1 MDSGDW
7 IRKLR
12 EERFLKAREIE
23 RLSRSIAEVTE
34 NPDYYV
40 SHASL
45 ADIEAGTV
53 PSIFKL
59 FSLACFLGVSYDELL
74 RVFGLNL
81 RDMARFARSS
91 DPGRTALVPTDSTD
105 GASPFRLGV
114 PSPASHLETSLL
126 PPNPEDWPLPFGLF
140 KVDAQRY
147 RFALVGAKD
156 DTMGELL
163 PPGSLV
169 EVDTHHNVAQT
180 FTWRA
185 MRERP
190 IYLVWHANGY
200 TCCWC
205 QQERGELVLVPHP
218 SSDQPVRHVKT
229 PRDATIV
236 GQVVAAWVSFTQLE
250 TGAGQS
256 QFRDGTAKY

>member
-1 MDSGDW
+1 MDSGSW

-12 EERFLKAREIE
+12 EERFLKGREIE
-23 RLSRSIAEVTE
+23 RLSRAIADITG

-74 RVFGLNL
+74 RIFGVNP
-81 RDMARFARSS
+81 REMERFVSS
-91 DPGRTALVPTDSTD
+91 PDPGKTALVPTDSRES
-105 GASPFRLGV
+105 ASPFRLRF
-114 PSPASHLETSLL
+114 SSHSTHQDTALL
-126 PPNPEDWPLPFGLF
+126 QPKPEDWPELPFGLF
-140 KVDAQRY
+140 KLDAQRY
-147 RFALVGAKD
+147 RYALVGSKD
-156 DTMGELL
+156 DTMGELI

-169 EVDTHHNVAQT
+169 EVDTQQNVAQT
-180 FTWRA
+180 FAWRA
-185 MRERP
+185 IRERP
-190 IYLVWHANGY
+190 IYLVWHAHGY

-205 QQERGELVLVPHP
+205 QQERGELVMVPHP

-229 PRDATIV
+229 PRDATII
-236 GQVVAAWVSFTQLE
+236 GRVVAAWMSFAQLE
-250 TGAGQS
+250 PSAGPVALP
-256 QFRDGTAKY
+256 G

>member
-1 MDSGDW
+1 MDSGNW

-23 RLSRSIAEVTE
+23 RLSRALADTTG
-34 NPDYYV
+34 NPEYYV

-59 FSLACFLGVSYDELL
+59 FSLACFLGVSYAELL
-74 RVFGLNL
+74 HVFGVNL
-81 RDMARFARSS
+81 REMERFATSP
-91 DPGRTALVPTDSTD
+91 DPSRTALVPTDLRES
-105 GASPFRLGV
+105 ALPFRLRF
-114 PSPASHLETSLL
+114 SSQSIHQETNLL

-140 KVDAQRY
+140 KLDPQRY
-147 RFALVGAKD
+147 RYALVGSKD
-156 DTMGELL
+156 DTMGDLI
-163 PPGSLV
+163 PSGSLV
-169 EVDTHHNVAQT
+169 EVDTQQNVSQT
-180 FTWRA
+180 FAWRA
-185 MRERP
+185 IRERP

-205 QQERGELVLVPHP
+205 QQERGELVMLPHP
-218 SSDQPVRHVKT
+218 SSNQPVRRVRT

-236 GQVVAAWVSFTQLE
+236 GRIVAAWVSFVQLAPS
-250 TGAGQS
+250 AGS
-256 QFRDGTAKY
+256 LSLPE

>member
-1 MDSGDW
+1 MDSGNW

-23 RLSRSIAEVTE
+23 RLSRAIADITG
-34 NPDYYV
+34 NRDYYV

-74 RVFGLNL
+74 SVFGVNL
-81 RDMARFARSS
+81 REMERFASS
-91 DPGRTALVPTDSTD
+91 PDPSRTALVPAELKES
-105 GASPFRLGV
+105 ALPFRMKV
-114 PSPASHLETSLL
+114 SSHSIQETDLL

-140 KVDAQRY
+140 KLDPQRY
-147 RFALVGAKD
+147 RYALVGSRD
-156 DTMGELL
+156 DTMGELIH
-163 PPGSLV
+163 PGSLV
-169 EVDTHHNVAQT
+169 EVDTQQNLAQT
-180 FTWRA
+180 FAWRA
-185 MRERP
+185 IRERP
-190 IYLVWHANGY
+190 IYLVWHAHGY

-205 QQERGELVLVPHP
+205 QQERGELVMLPHP
-218 SSDQPVRHVKT
+218 SSNQPVRHVKT

-236 GQVVAAWVSFTQLE
+236 GRVVAAWLSFVQLE
-250 TGAGQS
+250 PSTGPVS
-256 QFRDGTAKY
+256 LSE